1 MSTSTDRR
9 LDEMRDRIDGLQASA
24 QKVEAKVQQLESR
37 LKRVDHAV
45 AAELAENRQ
54 AFADAIRAH
63 REGFTPKKSQ

>member
-45 AAELAENRQ
+45 AAELAEHRQ
-54 AFADAIRAH
+54 AFAVAIRAH